1 MKRMFVP
8 KDFRGSGVG
17 RALCD
22 QVISEAREEGCYHSM
37 RLYTGKR
44 QTEAMRLYE
53 RAGFRRIIRFQT
65 SSKIISFDIMTPH
78 GKNRAVQ

>member
-8 KDFRGSGVG
+8 QEFRGLGVG

-22 QVISEAREEGCYHSM
+22 QVISAARAEDYHSM
-37 RLYTGKR
+37 RLDTGKR

-53 RAGFRRIIRFQT
+53 HAGFRRIAPYYPVPYDFKDYLIFYEL
-65 SSKIISFDIMTPH
+65 
-78 GKNRAVQ
+78 VL